1 MKENENLIFLSIR
14 ILSIMKSIDTLFLSY
29 NFQCQI
35 LKKINIYLQIKNNI
49 NINTSKITKHVKIF
63 R

>member
-1 MKENENLIFLSIR
+1 MMKENENLIFLSIQ

-35 LKKINIYLQIKNNI
+35 LKKN
-49 NINTSKITKHVKIF
+49 KHLFTNQKQY
-63 R
+63 

>member
-49 NINTSKITKHVKIF
+49 NINTSKITKRVKIF

>member
-1 MKENENLIFLSIR
+1 MKENENLIFLSIK
-14 ILSIMKSIDTLFLSY
+14 ILSIMKSIDILFLSY

-49 NINTSKITKHVKIF
+49 NINTSKITKRVKIF

>member
-1 MKENENLIFLSIR
+1 MKENENLIFLSIQ

-49 NINTSKITKHVKIF
+49 NINTSKITKRVKIF